1 MQLSLPV
8 HFGKKNRTASFLKV
22 FFPPRGG
29 FFFPKGD
36 FCVYGVPKALGALK
50 SIHKARH
57 SVDND
62 LCLLPLQTFAI
73 VKIHGPTISLL
84 LHREDFREYALS
96 QIPWLLTQYKD
107 KESDFY
113 ITQVREETPRG
124 NLFEDTKSQG
134 HWGSSNTC
142 SVSSST

>member
-8 HFGKKNRTASFLKV
+8 HFQKKKNRTASFLKV
-22 FFPPRGG
+22 FCFPLKEFF
-29 FFFPKGD
+29 FFFPTGD

-50 SIHKARH
+50 SIHKAQRG
-57 SVDND
+57 VDND

-113 ITQVREETPRG
+113 ITQVRGEAPRATSLRTRSLKDTGGAQTP
-124 NLFEDTKSQG
+124 
-134 HWGSSNTC
+134 
-142 SVSSST
+142 VP